1 MSRYWAH
8 ILKEYSANGTISV
21 LNGPVKGPTA
31 QGYAANGTG
40 NGTGNGTLNTDYV
53 VPDIEDSSLTIN
65 DTNNTYPIV
74 SYGSKGGV
82 RLMPVVGY
90 SVNGSFSGKLYAE
103 QANFFISG
111 ALLKYNNI
119 TNPAGDSPSFQ
130 IDRCYIDSDP
140 VAPRLYADSYKG
152 VKIGQLGITVG
163 ATSPLV
169 QFNMQLIGS
178 TVTEIAPTVTA
189 GIVPTIGQDPDC
201 TSYPVKPYTFKDVT
215 VYADFTGAALFTI
228 ANGTTTFATPLA
240 AKKLL
245 TVRSLSLSF
254 QNVMASTSHSNGV
267 LDRIQRTVTSV
278 SYSLVVDLSD
288 PDGSAESGDGGFG
301 SLIWRKRY
309 RLMRDSINGGTV
321 ALAVVIDNG
330 IAGQKIIF
338 SLGKNTGFDGVQSI
352 TPIPDIFSAQISG
365 SAMYDPAMCSVFDW
379 NIS

>member
-8 ILKEYSANGTISV
+8 ILKEYNANGTISEFRGT
-21 LNGPVKGPTA
+21 NIKGPTA
-31 QGYAANGTG
+31 SGYS
-40 NGTGNGTLNTDYV
+40 NGTLNLDYT

-90 SVNGSFSGKLYAE
+90 TVSGSYSGKLYAE
-103 QANFFISG
+103 QANFFIPA
-111 ALLKYNNI
+111 ALLKYNAT
-119 TNPAGDSPSFQ
+119 TNPADDLPSFQ

-140 VAPRLYADSYKG
+140 VAPRLYADRYKG

-169 QFNMQLIGS
+169 QMNMQLIGS
-178 TVTEIAPTVTA
+178 TCTEIAPTVTG
-189 GIVPTIGQDPDC
+189 GIIPISGKDPDC
-201 TSYPVKPYTFKDVT
+201 TSYPVKPYTFKDVS
-215 VYADFTGAALFTI
+215 VYADFTGTALFT
-228 ANGTTTFATPLA
+228 TTAGVTNFATPAA

-254 QNVMASTSHSNGV
+254 QNVMASTSHNDGV

-288 PDGSAESGDGGFG
+288 PDGSNSGDATLG
-301 SLIWRKRY
+301 SLIWRDRY
-309 RLMRDSINGGTV
+309 RKMRDSINGGMV
-321 ALAVVIDNG
+321 ALAVIINNG
-330 IAGQKIIF
+330 SGAANQRIVF
-338 SLGKNTGFDGVQSI
+338 SLGKNTGFDGVQTI

-365 SAMYDPAMCSVFDW
+365 SAMYDSATCNVFDW
-379 NIS
+379 DISTSAT

>member
-8 ILKEYSANGTISV
+8 ILKEYNAAGTVSEFRGTNI
-21 LNGPVKGPTA
+21 KGPAIT
-31 QGYAANGTG
+31 GYTG
-40 NGTGNGTLNTDYV
+40 SGTLNLDYT

-90 SVNGSFSGKLYAE
+90 SVNGSYSGKLYAE
-103 QANFFISG
+103 QANFFIPA
-111 ALLKYNNI
+111 ALLKYDAT
-119 TNPAGDSPSFQ
+119 TNPADDCPSFQ

-140 VAPRLYADSYKG
+140 VAPKLYADRYKG
-152 VKIGQLGITVG
+152 VKVGQLGITVG

-169 QFNMQLIGS
+169 QINMQLIGS
-178 TVTEIAPTVTA
+178 TCTEIALVGGTGIIPTSGKV
-189 GIVPTIGQDPDC
+189 PDC

-215 VYADFTGAALFTI
+215 VYADFTGAALFAT
-228 ANGTTTFATPLA
+228 ANGTTNFATPAA
-240 AKKLL
+240 AKELL

-254 QNVMASTSHSNGV
+254 QNVLASTSHNDGV

-288 PDGSAESGDGGFG
+288 PDGSTNSGDGGSG
-301 SLIWRKRY
+301 SLIWRNRY

-330 IAGQKIIF
+330 TVGQKITF
-338 SLGKNTGFDGVQSI
+338 SLGKNTGFDGVQTI

-365 SAMYDPAMCSVFDW
+365 SAMYDSTTCSVFDW

>member
-8 ILKEYSANGTISV
+8 ILKEYNANGTISEFRGT
-21 LNGPVKGPTA
+21 NIKGPTA
-31 QGYAANGTG
+31 QGYSG
-40 NGTGNGTLNTDYV
+40 NATLNTDYT

-90 SVNGSFSGKLYAE
+90 TVNGSFSGKLFAE
-103 QANFFISG
+103 QANFFIPA
-111 ALLKYNNI
+111 ALLKYNAT
-119 TNPAGDSPSFQ
+119 TNPADDLPSFQ

-189 GIVPTIGQDPDC
+189 GIVPTTGKDPDC
-201 TSYPVKPYTFKDVT
+201 TSYPVTPYTFKDVS
-215 VYADFTGAALFTI
+215 VYADFTGAALFT
-228 ANGTTTFATPLA
+228 TTAGVTAFTTPSAT
-240 AKKLL
+240 KKLL

-254 QNVMASTSHSNGV
+254 QNVMASTSHNNGV

-288 PDGSAESGDGGFG
+288 PDGSANSGDQGYG

-309 RLMRDSINGGTV
+309 RDMRTAINGGTV
-321 ALAVVIDNG
+321 ALAVILNNG
-330 IAGQKIIF
+330 SGGTNQRVVF

-365 SAMYDPAMCSVFDW
+365 SAMYDSATCNVFDW
-379 NIS
+379 DISTSAT

>member
-8 ILKEYSANGTISV
+8 ILKEYNANGTISEFRGT
-21 LNGPVKGPTA
+21 NIKGPTA
-31 QGYAANGTG
+31 SGYS
-40 NGTGNGTLNTDYV
+40 NGTLNLDYT

-90 SVNGSFSGKLYAE
+90 TVSGSYSGKLYAE
-103 QANFFISG
+103 QANFFIPA
-111 ALLKYNNI
+111 ALLKYNAT
-119 TNPAGDSPSFQ
+119 TNPADDLPSFQ

-140 VAPRLYADSYKG
+140 VAPRLYADRYKG

-169 QFNMQLIGS
+169 QMNMQLIGS
-178 TVTEIAPTVTA
+178 TCTEIAPTVTG
-189 GIVPTIGQDPDC
+189 GIIPTSGKDPDC
-201 TSYPVKPYTFKDVT
+201 TSYPVKPYTFKDVS
-215 VYADFTGAALFTI
+215 VYADFTGTALFTTT
-228 ANGTTTFATPLA
+228 AGVTTFTTPAA

-254 QNVMASTSHSNGV
+254 QNVMASTSHNDGV

-288 PDGSAESGDGGFG
+288 PDGSNSGDATLG
-301 SLIWRKRY
+301 SLIWRDRY
-309 RLMRDSINGGTV
+309 RKMRDSINGGMV
-321 ALAVVIDNG
+321 ALAVIINNG
-330 IAGQKIIF
+330 SGAANQRIVF
-338 SLGKNTGFDGVQSI
+338 SLGKNTGFDGVQTI

-365 SAMYDPAMCSVFDW
+365 SAMYDSATCNVFDW
-379 NIS
+379 DISTSAT